1 MRNDREPDG
10 RPGTG
15 LPVSRRTLIT
25 GASVIAAGA
34 AVAGWPTAR
43 AAAGTLPRPSAE
55 RPGAGGPG
63 ANTPGPQA
71 VTFDQYSLSVGGER
85 MFVFS
90 GEFHPFRLPSPSLW
104 RDILQKMKSNGYS
117 AVCSYFNWSYHSPA
131 PGTYDF
137 TGVRDMDRYLDMAA
151 ETGLYVLA
159 RPGPYIN
166 GELNGGG
173 FPGWLLSRPGHG
185 RTDESGYLDYAL
197 EWMHEINSVLA
208 RHQVTD
214 GSGTVLLYQI
224 ENEYAAFLTSS
235 TGIDYMSALYTQAR
249 NDGITVPI
257 YHNDKG
263 RNGDW
268 VPGSFPAPDTNYLYA
283 FDGYPSASGTP
294 VDWGYFGSGGKT
306 GGSTASPATPGFM
319 AEFGGGWFDP
329 WGGAPWD
336 GAGYAYERALDDATY
351 ERTFYLTN
359 VANGIKIH
367 NVYMTFGGTSWG
379 WLPAPIVYTS
389 YDYGAAI
396 DESRQLTSK
405 IPAMKEVG
413 YLLSSVPDI
422 TKLDPDTPVT
432 PSNSLVKA
440 YHLSNPD
447 TQAHFFFLRNDHY
460 TQDLTFTVPISTP
473 AGDYTIPQNGTV
485 ELDTKDIKVVVANY
499 QLESGL
505 LVYSTSQLMTHAP
518 LVSQG
523 GAVRRGAPL
532 DVAVFVSRPGE
543 AGETVLRYPA
553 GAASSGNMAPSV
565 RALSGAAPVTSWDA
579 STGDLLLDYTHSGIG
594 EILVTPPGR
603 SANPLLLIIV
613 DDESAASLWRLDTPS
628 GAVIVY
634 GPELLRTVSV
644 EGASL
649 RLSGDTTTQAPL
661 RAWAARPV
669 GELSWNGTGRRC
681 SPAADGGYAASG
693 SLAAPPPLRLP
704 ELNRWRSS
712 PENPEAQ
719 PGFDDSAWT
728 VADNTTSNS
737 VTPVPAGQSVLF
749 VDDYGFHYGDVWY
762 RGSWSG
768 TAGVTGVNI
777 TYQSGQAGMLLAWL
791 DGQYLGSHQ
800 MPIPASAQ
808 DTTQG
813 WSATVTLPVPATDD
827 GDHVLAVL
835 VRSMSHQEDGG
846 VNDAGK
852 TALGLTGVT
861 FTGATPAIAW
871 KIQGDLGGE
880 SIPDPVR
887 GALNTGGLYGERNGW
902 HLPGFPDERWATV
915 ALPYADP
922 SPGVAWYRTTFTLSV
937 PSGTDAS
944 LGLVIADAAP
954 QSYRAL
960 IFVNGWN
967 LGQYVSGVGPQTT
980 FVLPNG
986 ILNPRGE
993 NTLALAVTSGGLPA
1007 GGTSTAAQVDGG
1019 LGAVSL
1025 TVLGTALGGVPV
1037 EQVYS
1042 PGYAGRR

>member
-1 MRNDREPDG
+1 MRRTSTREWLLHTDREPIG
-10 RPGTG
+10 RLITG
-15 LPVSRRTLIT
+15 LPVSRRAVIT
-25 GASVIAAGA
+25 GAGALAAGA
-34 AVAGWPTAR
+34 AVAGWPTGR
-43 AAAGTLPRPSAE
+43 AAADVLQHPPAKLPA
-55 RPGAGGPG
+55 GGGPG
-63 ANTPGPQA
+63 PIPAGPQA

-104 RDILQKMKSNGYS
+104 LDILQKMKSNGFS

-173 FPGWLLSRPGHG
+173 FPGWLTSRPGAG
-185 RTDESGYLDYAL
+185 RTDNSDYLGYAL
-197 EWMHEINSVLA
+197 EWMHEINTVLA
-208 RHQVTD
+208 RHQVTN
-214 GSGTVLLYQI
+214 GNGTVLLYQI
-224 ENEYAAFLTSS
+224 ENEYAAFLNSS
-235 TGIDYMSALYTQAR
+235 TGIDYMTALYTQAR

-263 RNGDW
+263 RDGDW
-268 VPGSFPAPDTNYLYA
+268 VPGSFPAPDSDYLYA
-283 FDGYPSASGTP
+283 FDGYPSANGAP
-294 VDWGYFGSGGKT
+294 PDWGYFGSGGKT
-306 GGSTASPATPGFM
+306 GGSTASPTTPGFM
-319 AEFGGGWFDP
+319 AEFGGGFFDP
-329 WGGAPWD
+329 WGGP
-336 GAGYAYERALDDATY
+336 GYPAEEALDNATY

-379 WLPAPIVYTS
+379 WLPAPVVYTS

-396 DESRQLTSK
+396 NEARQLTSK
-405 IPAMKEVG
+405 VPAMKEIG
-413 YLLSSVPDI
+413 YLLASVPDI
-422 TKLDPDTPVT
+422 TKLNKDTPVT
-432 PSNSLVKA
+432 PSNSLVTS

-447 TQAHFFFLRNDHY
+447 TGAHFFFLRNDHF
-460 TQDLTFTVPISTP
+460 TQDLKFTVPISTP

-523 GAVRRGAPL
+523 GAVRRGAAL
-532 DVAVFVSRPGE
+532 DVALFVSRPDE

-553 GAASSGNMAPSV
+553 GNAAPKVTTLSGSAPS
-565 RALSGAAPVTSWDA
+565 SSWDPA
-579 STGDLLLDYTHSGIG
+579 TGDLLLDYTHDGIG
-594 EILVTPPGR
+594 EILVTPPGTSGR
-603 SANPLLLIIV
+603 PLLLIV
-613 DDESAASLWRLDTPS
+613 ADDNSAASLWRLNTPA

-634 GPELLRTVSV
+634 GPELLRTAALN
-644 EGASL
+644 GGKLA
-649 RLSGDTTTQAPL
+649 LSGDTTAQAPL
-661 RAWAARPV
+661 RVWAPRPV
-669 GELSWNGTGRRC
+669 SELSWNGTAKR
-681 SPAADGGYAASG
+681 SVSAADGGYTASG
-693 SLAAPPPLRLP
+693 SLPAPPDIRLP
-704 ELNRWRSS
+704 DLTRWRYSR
-712 PENPEAQ
+712 ENPEAQ

-737 VTPVPAGQSVLF
+737 VTRVPAGQPVLF

-768 TAGVTGVNI
+768 TAGATAVNI
-777 TYQSGQAGMLLAWL
+777 SYQSGQAGMLLAWL
-791 DGQYLGSHQ
+791 DGQFLGSHQ
-800 MPIPASAQ
+800 MPIPTSAQ
-808 DTTQG
+808 STTQG
-813 WSATVTLPVPATDD
+813 WTATVTLPVADADD

-835 VRSMSHQEDGG
+835 VRSMAHQEDGG
-846 VNDAGK
+846 VNDADK

-861 FTGATPAIAW
+861 FTGATPTVTW
-871 KIQGDLGGE
+871 KIQGAAGGE
-880 SIPDPVR
+880 SIQDPVR
-887 GALNTGGLYGERNGW
+887 GALNTGGLFGERNGW
-902 HLPGFPDERWATV
+902 YLPGFPDARWAAVT
-915 ALPYADP
+915 LPNADP
-922 SPGVAWYRTTFTLSV
+922 NPGVAWYRTTFQLNV
-937 PSGTDAS
+937 PKGVDAS
-944 LGLVIADAAP
+944 LGLVITDTAP
-954 QSYRAL
+954 RPYRAL

-986 ILNPRGE
+986 ILDPRGE
-993 NTLALAVTSGGLPA
+993 NTLAIAVTSGGLPA
-1007 GGTSTAAQVDGG
+1007 GGTSTAAQVEGG
-1019 LGAVSL
+1019 LGAISL

-1037 EQVYS
+1037 DLVHS
-1042 PGYAGRR
+1042 PGYTRPR